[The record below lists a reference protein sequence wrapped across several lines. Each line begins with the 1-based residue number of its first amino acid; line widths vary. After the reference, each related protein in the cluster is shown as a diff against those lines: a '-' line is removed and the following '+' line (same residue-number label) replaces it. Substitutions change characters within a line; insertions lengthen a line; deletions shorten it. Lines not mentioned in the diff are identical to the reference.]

1 MGESSRRRVGR
12 EALVGFK
19 VEKAWARLPVREW
32 TESQKELW
40 RGTRTCKDLLVVL
53 GSKGSEG
60 CEENWTRGGEQRKE
74 EILGEVQGAGRI
86 GVTRE
91 DKVVTDE
98 VEDGWARVT
107 SWVAGED
114 GAMAGHLEACKGKA
128 ESE

>member
-1 MGESSRRRVGR
+1 M
-12 EALVGFK
+12 
-19 VEKAWARLPVREW
+19 
-32 TESQKELW
+32 
-40 RGTRTCKDLLVVL
+40 
-53 GSKGSEG
+53 
-60 CEENWTRGGEQRKE
+60 
-74 EILGEVQGAGRI
+74 GEVQGAGRI